1 MVASTM
7 TATTRAAPMP
17 MSVTTGI
24 PEMARPRM
32 AMTTVPP
39 AKITAWPAVAVARA
53 ADSTTV
59 MPSWRCSR
67 CRVTTKRA

>member
-1 MVASTM
+1 
-7 TATTRAAPMP
+7 MP
-17 MSVTTGI
+17 IRVTTGM

-39 AKITAWPAVAVARA
+39 ATITAWPAVAVARA
-53 ADSTTV
+53 ADSATV